1 MTLIKV
7 PPLPIPSQSAMNP
20 DRPVNSLLKAQ
31 IQHLQEAERNL
42 PSRYRTEIYANAIRT
57 EGEAAKYIRAVTEAI
72 TKAHAE
78 AAAQRARP
86 ALGRGIAIAAVADD
100 KSVRETKRT
109 RKAAKRSRRT

>member
-7 PPLPIPSQSAMNP
+7 PVLDIRQSAMNP

-57 EGEAAKYIRAVTEAI
+57 EGEAAKYIRAATEAI
-72 TKAHAE
+72 TRAHAE
-78 AAAQRARP
+78 AAAERMRP
-86 ALGRGIAIAAVADD
+86 VFRREREIAIAAVAAVEP
-100 KSVRETKRT
+100 VRRGTGR
-109 RKAAKRSRRT
+109 AKRKRKTAK